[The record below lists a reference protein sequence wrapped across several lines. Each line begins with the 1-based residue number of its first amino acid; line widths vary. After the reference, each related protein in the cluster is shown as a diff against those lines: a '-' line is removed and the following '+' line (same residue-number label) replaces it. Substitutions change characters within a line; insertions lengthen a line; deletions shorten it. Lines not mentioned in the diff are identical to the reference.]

1 VISTH
6 LPILQVVLPL
16 MAAPLCLLLRHAAW
30 ANWLAVITS
39 WLTFIIAIFLLLQ
52 TLETGPLSYSLGG
65 WAPPWGIEYRIDVL
79 NAFVL
84 LFVSGIC
91 AIVATAS
98 GPSVTREI
106 GRDHGYLFYCCFLL
120 FETGLLGVAATGDAF
135 NLFVFLEI
143 SSLASYILVS
153 FGRDRRAL
161 AAAYRYLI
169 LGTIG
174 ATFYLIGIG
183 LLYQA
188 TGTLNFADLA
198 TRVALLDDSR
208 TIRAAF
214 AFLTV
219 GISLKLALFPLHLWL
234 PNAYAF
240 APSAVTAL
248 LAGTATKVA
257 LYILLRIFFTLFGG
271 DFSFG
276 TLPVDVIV
284 MPLAVA
290 AVFVGSV
297 AAIFENDVKRM
308 LAYSTI
314 AQIGYM
320 VIGISMAS
328 VLGLTGGIVHMFNHA
343 IIKTALF
350 LSLACAVWRV
360 GPVTID
366 ALAGLGKRMPLTMGA
381 FVLAGMS
388 LIGMPGTAGFVSKW
402 YLVIAALERGW
413 WWIAL
418 VVIVGSLLST
428 VYIWR
433 ILEVAYFRPVAEGAP
448 AGEAP
453 LLMIVPTWVLV
464 LATIYFGID
473 TRFSVGMARLASES
487 LLGLVP

>member
-1 VISTH
+1 MILDH

-16 MAAPLCLLLRHAAW
+16 LAAPLCLLQRHASRSYF
-30 ANWLAVITS
+30 LALVTS
-39 WLTFIIAIFLLLQ
+39 WLAFLIAVLLLRQ
-52 TLETGPLSYSLGG
+52 TIATGPLSYEIGG

-84 LFVSGIC
+84 LFVSGLG
-91 AIVATAS
+91 AVVATAAS
-98 GPSVTREI
+98 PSVAREI
-106 GRDHGYLFYCCFLL
+106 GTDRAYLFYCCFLL

-143 SSLASYILVS
+143 ASLASYVLVS
-153 FGRDRRAL
+153 LGRDRRAL
-161 AAAYRYLI
+161 TAAYRYLI
-169 LGTIG
+169 LGTVG

-198 TRVALLDDSR
+198 ERVPLLSDSR

-240 APSAVTAL
+240 APSVVTAL

-257 LYILLRIFFTLFGG
+257 LYVLLRIFFTLFG
-271 DFSFG
+271 DSFSFDAM
-276 TLPVDVIV
+276 PVEVILV
-284 MPLAVA
+284 PLAVA
-290 AVFVGSV
+290 AVFVGSA
-297 AAIFENDVKRM
+297 AAIFEQNVKRM
-308 LAYSTI
+308 LAYSSI

-320 VIGISMAS
+320 VLGIALAT

-343 IIKTALF
+343 VIKTALF
-350 LSLACAVWRV
+350 LALACAVWRV
-360 GPVTID
+360 GPPTLD
-366 ALAGLGKRMPLTMGA
+366 AIAGLGRRMPLTMAA
-381 FVLAGMS
+381 FVVAGMS
-388 LIGMPGTAGFVSKW
+388 LIGVPGTAGFVSKW
-402 YLVIAALERGW
+402 YLVIGALERDW

-418 VVIVGSLLST
+418 VIIAGSLLSV
-428 VYIWR
+428 VYVWR
-433 ILEVAYFRPVAEGAP
+433 IIEVAYFRPVPDGAP
-448 AGEAP
+448 SGEAP
-453 LLMIVPTWVLV
+453 LLMLVPMWALV
-464 LATIYFGID
+464 AASVYFGID
-473 TRFSVGMARLASES
+473 TRYSVGVARLAAES

>member
-1 VISTH
+1 MILNQ

-16 MAAPLCLLLRHAAW
+16 LAAPLCLLLKNSTW
-30 ANWLAVITS
+30 ATWLTAVTS
-39 WLTFIIAIFLLLQ
+39 WLTFFVAVFLLQQ
-52 TLETGPLSYSLGG
+52 TLEIGSQSYSIGG
-65 WAPPWGIEYRIDVL
+65 WTPPWGIEYRIDAL

-84 LFVSGIC
+84 LFVSAIC

-98 GPSVTREI
+98 GPSVIREI
-106 GRDHGYLFYCCFLL
+106 GRDRAYLFYCCFLL
-120 FETGLLGVAATGDAF
+120 FETGLLGVVATGDVF

-143 SSLASYILVS
+143 SSLAAYVLVS

-161 AAAYRYLI
+161 SAAYRYLI

-174 ATFYLIGIG
+174 ATFYLIGVG

-188 TGTLNFADLA
+188 TGTLNFSDLA
-198 TRVALLDDSR
+198 TRMPLLEDSR

-214 AFLTV
+214 AFITV
-219 GISLKLALFPLHLWL
+219 GIALKLALFPLHLWL
-234 PNAYAF
+234 PNAYAY
-240 APSAVTAL
+240 APSIVTAL

-257 LYILLRIFFTLFGG
+257 LYILLRIFFTLFGSN
-271 DFSFG
+271 FSFG
-276 TLPVDVIV
+276 TLPVDVII

-290 AVFVGSV
+290 AVFVGSA

-320 VIGISMAS
+320 VIGISLAT
-328 VLGLTGGIVHMFNHA
+328 VTGLTGGIVHMFNHA
-343 IIKTALF
+343 VIKTALF

-360 GPVTID
+360 GPVTMD
-366 ALAGLGKRMPLTMGA
+366 AIAGLGKRMPLTMGA

-388 LIGMPGTAGFVSKW
+388 LIGVPGTAGFVSKW
-402 YLVIAALERGW
+402 YLVTAALERGW

-418 VVIVGSLLST
+418 VMVVGSLLSI

-433 ILEVAYFRPVAEGAP
+433 VLEAAYFRPVSEGAP
-448 AGEAP
+448 TGEAP
-453 LLMIVPTWVLV
+453 LLMLLPTWTLV
-464 LATIYFGID
+464 ATTLYFGVD
-473 TRFSVGMARLASES
+473 TRFGVGMARLAAES